1 MKYKTEI
8 HSIVEFLQGYVGKT
22 CAQFVGNQ
30 SVYIIYPM
38 TQKML
43 EEKLMKAFQVIEF
56 SK

>member
-1 MKYKTEI
+1 M
-8 HSIVEFLQGYVGKT
+8 GKT

-43 EEKLMKAFQVIEF
+43 EEKLMKAFQVINF
-56 SK
+56 SKYVVISSIRIY